1 MLKSHN
7 GLKIYN
13 NIMNKMPL
21 NYNNSGV
28 SISNGNSF
36 VDIIKEVTQNDKIG
50 GFSGIYEYNGIRLVA
65 STDGVGTKLKLCNK
79 YKKYDTIGIDL
90 VAMCV
95 NDIICQGG
103 KPLFFLDYYAM
114 GKLNT
119 DVGKDIISG
128 INIGCQ
134 QSNCMLLGGETAEMP
149 SLYNE
154 GDFDLAG
161 FSVGVIEGETL
172 PQQMKEGDKIYGLKS
187 SGVHSNGYSLINKI
201 LEKNDYS
208 PDELLK
214 PTKIYVNDI
223 IYLREKYGSSLK
235 GISHITGGGIIDNIP
250 RIITEGFNMN
260 ITETWEVPEVFHW
273 ILKNSDMTIQ
283 EMLQT
288 YNCGIGMV
296 LIFDKETTIDPEDE
310 LIKLGEII
318 KSEDSIVDYQL
329 IETLFN

>member
-1 MLKSHN
+1 
-7 GLKIYN
+7 
-13 NIMNKMPL
+13 MNKMPL
-21 NYNNSGV
+21 NYNHSGV

-36 VDIIKEVTQNDKIG
+36 VDSIKEITQNDKIG
-50 GFSGIYEYNGIRLVA
+50 GFSGIYEYNGIQLVA
-65 STDGVGTKLKLCNK
+65 STDGVGTKLKLYNK

-114 GKLNT
+114 GKLDIN
-119 DVGKDIISG
+119 VGKDIISG
-128 INIGCQ
+128 INNGCQ

-154 GDFDLAG
+154 EDFDLAG

-172 PQQMKEGDKIYGLKS
+172 PQQMKGGDKIYGLKS

-201 LEKNDYS
+201 LEKNEYS

-223 IYLREKYGSSLK
+223 IYLREKYGSSIK
-235 GISHITGGGIIDNIP
+235 GICHITGGGMIDNIP
-250 RIITEGFNMN
+250 RIINEGFNMN
-260 ITETWEVPEVFHW
+260 ITESWEVPDIFRW
-273 ILKNSDMTIQ
+273 IFNNSDMTVQ

-296 LIFDKETTIDPEDE
+296 LIFDKDTNVDPEDE
-310 LIKLGEII
+310 LITLGEII
-318 KSEDSIVDYQL
+318 QSEDSIVDYQF
-329 IETLFN
+329 IETSFN